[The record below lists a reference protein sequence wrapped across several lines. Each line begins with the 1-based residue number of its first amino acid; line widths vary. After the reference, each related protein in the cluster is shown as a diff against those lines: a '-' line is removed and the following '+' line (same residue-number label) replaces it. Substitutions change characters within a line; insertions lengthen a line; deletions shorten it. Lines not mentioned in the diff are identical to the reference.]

1 MVFTAGV
8 SPEKPG
14 VSQETE
20 KAERGLVLSP
30 LTSST
35 SFPVNR
41 QRNGDPLSPLAG
53 SSSHSSQ
60 PMLLPHPTQVGK
72 EAIGP
77 LPILPSVNVPIAAHH
92 HSERKPGASDGAH
105 ISL

>member
-14 VSQETE
+14 VNQETE
-20 KAERGLVLSP
+20 KAERGLVLLP
-30 LTSST
+30 ATSST

-41 QRNGDPLSPLAG
+41 QRNGDPLAPLAG

-60 PMLLPHPTQVGK
+60 PLLLPHPTLVGK
-72 EAIGP
+72 EAIVR
-77 LPILPSVNVPIAAHH
+77 LPILPSVDVPR
-92 HSERKPGASDGAH
+92 ERLIITQS
-105 ISL
+105 

>member
-77 LPILPSVNVPIAAHH
+77 LPILPSVNVP
-92 HSERKPGASDGAH
+92 SGSS
-105 ISL
+105 SLRAEARSQ